1 MIARKQALLRI
12 EDVVC
17 VLQDEVR
24 KAGGQAELARKT
36 GVNRPNLNSTMTGKR
51 PPTNDI
57 LRALKLRKVFAYEK
71 ETKTRGQELLRI
83 EGIVRI
89 IRDEVERAGS
99 QAQWARKNGV
109 HGSSLSATITGKA
122 PPTKDILRALSLR
135 KIFAYERM

>member
-36 GVNRPNLNSTMTGKR
+36 GVNRPNLNSTITGKR

-57 LRALKLRKVFAYEK
+57 LKALNLRKVFAYEK
-71 ETKTRGQELLRI
+71 EAKTRGQELLRI

-99 QAQWARKNGV
+99 RAQWARKNGV
-109 HGSSLSATITGKA
+109 HGPSLSGTITGKV

-135 KIFAYERM
+135 KMFAYERM

>member
-36 GVNRPNLNSTMTGKR
+36 GVNRPNLNSTITGKR

-57 LRALKLRKVFAYEK
+57 LRALNLRKVFAYEK
-71 ETKTRGQELLRI
+71 EAKTRGQEPLRI

-89 IRDEVERAGS
+89 IRDEIERAGS
-99 QAQWARKNGV
+99 RAQWARKNGV
-109 HGSSLSATITGKA
+109 HGPSLSGTITGKV

-135 KIFAYERM
+135 KMFAYERM

>member
-36 GVNRPNLNSTMTGKR
+36 GVNRPNLNSTITGKR

-57 LRALKLRKVFAYEK
+57 LRALNLRKVFAYEK
-71 ETKTRGQELLRI
+71 EAKTRGQEPLRI

-99 QAQWARKNGV
+99 RAQWARKNGV
-109 HGSSLSATITGKA
+109 HGPSLSGTITGKA
-122 PPTKDILRALSLR
+122 PPTKDILRALNLR
-135 KIFAYERM
+135 KMFAYERM